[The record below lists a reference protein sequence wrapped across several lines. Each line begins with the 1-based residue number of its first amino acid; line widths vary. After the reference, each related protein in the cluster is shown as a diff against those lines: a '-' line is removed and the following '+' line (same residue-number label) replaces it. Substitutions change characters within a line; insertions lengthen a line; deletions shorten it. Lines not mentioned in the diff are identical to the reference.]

1 VQTGYAGCIIST
13 VTDQL
18 SCPAGPNAPSKYRHI
33 FETLRDAI
41 TSGDYRVGQRLP
53 SESELVRTFGTS
65 RVTVNRALRELQLGG
80 YIERRV
86 GSGSF
91 VRPLDSK
98 TYTFGLLIPG
108 LGQTE
113 IFEPICAGMAQAQHA
128 EHVRLWGRWLAES
141 HAREEHARDVCRQ
154 LVEQH
159 VSGVFFAPLELTPDM
174 NTLNASITAQL
185 DQAGIPVVLL
195 DRDILAFPLRSKYDV
210 VGIDNRRAGY
220 VLTEHLVAQGRRRI
234 VFVARPL
241 SAPTVDARIA
251 GYREALA
258 AGGAA
263 FEPSFLCRVEP
274 DADESLVQL
283 LDHLRPDAIVCAND
297 FTAAQLMKSII
308 RVRPSAV
315 ATLQIAAFD
324 DVKYASLLPMPL
336 TTIRQPCAAIGAA
349 AVVAMTQRLRNPRM
363 PARDILLDFTLVVR

>member
-1 VQTGYAGCIIST
+1 LAG
-13 VTDQL
+13 
-18 SCPAGPNAPSKYRHI
+18 GSKYRRI

-53 SESELVRTFGTS
+53 SESELVRAYGTS

-91 VRPLDSK
+91 VRPLDSQ

-141 HAREEHARDVCRQ
+141 HAREDHARDVCRQ
-154 LVEQH
+154 LIDQR

-174 NTLNASITAQL
+174 HSLNASITGQL
-185 DQAGIPVVLL
+185 DQSGIPVVLL
-195 DRDILAFPLRSKYDV
+195 DRDVVPFPRRSKYDV
-210 VGIDNRRAGY
+210 IGIDNRRAGY
-220 VLTEHLVAQGRRRI
+220 LLTDHLLVHGHRRI
-234 VFVARPL
+234 AFVGRPL

-251 GYREALA
+251 GYRDALLASGTGYEA
-258 AGGAA
+258 
-263 FEPSFLCRVEP
+263 SFVRRIEP
-274 DADESLVQL
+274 DAEEPVVRL
-283 LDHLRPDAIVCAND
+283 LEEVRPDAIVCAND
-297 FTAAQLMKSII
+297 FTAAQLMKTLH
-308 RVRPSAV
+308 RVGAAV
-315 ATLQIAAFD
+315 AALRMAAFD

-336 TTIRQPCAAIGAA
+336 TTIRQPCEAIGAA
-349 AVVAMTQRLRNPRM
+349 AVATMTQRLRNPRL
-363 PARDILLDFTLVVR
+363 PARDILLDFSLVVR

>member
-1 VQTGYAGCIIST
+1 VSYQLGRTAGGT
-13 VTDQL
+13 
-18 SCPAGPNAPSKYRHI
+18 APSKYRHI

-91 VRPLDSK
+91 VRPLDSQ

-141 HAREEHARDVCRQ
+141 HAREEHAREVCRQ
-154 LVEQH
+154 LIDQH
-159 VSGVFFAPLELTPDM
+159 VSGVFFAPLELAPEMDA
-174 NTLNASITAQL
+174 LNASITGQL
-185 DQAGIPVVLL
+185 DDAGIPVVLL
-195 DRDILAFPLRSKYDV
+195 DRDIVAFPRRSRYDV

-220 VLTEHLVAQGRRRI
+220 MLTEHLLARGRRRI
-234 VFVARPL
+234 AFIGRPL

-251 GYREALA
+251 GYREALE
-258 AGGAA
+258 AGGVA
-263 FEPSFLCRVEP
+263 FEPAFLRRVEP
-274 DADESLVQL
+274 DADEPLAQL
-283 LDHLRPDAIVCAND
+283 LDQVRPDAIVCAND
-297 FTAAQLMKSII
+297 YTAAQAMKTLI
-308 RVRPSAV
+308 RVRPSAAV
-315 ATLQIAAFD
+315 TLQLAAFD

-336 TTIRQPCAAIGAA
+336 TTIRQPCEAIGAA
-349 AVVAMTQRLRNPRM
+349 AVVAMTQRLRHPRM

>member
-1 VQTGYAGCIIST
+1 
-13 VTDQL
+13 
-18 SCPAGPNAPSKYRHI
+18 
-33 FETLRDAI
+33 
-41 TSGDYRVGQRLP
+41 
-53 SESELVRTFGTS
+53 
-65 RVTVNRALRELQLGG
+65 VTVNRALRELQLGG

-91 VRPLDSK
+91 VRPLDSQ

-154 LVEQH
+154 LIDQK

-174 NTLNASITAQL
+174 DTLNESITGLL
-185 DQAGIPVVLL
+185 DRAGMPVVLL
-195 DRDILAFPLRSKYDV
+195 DRDILPFPRRSKYDM

-220 VLTEHLVAQGRRRI
+220 MLAEHLLGLGRRRVI
-234 VFVARPL
+234 FVGRPL

-251 GYREALA
+251 GYRDALLA
-258 AGGAA
+258 AHVDFDAA
-263 FEPSFLCRVEP
+263 FIRRIEP
-274 DADESLVQL
+274 DDDAEVAHMLRDV
-283 LDHLRPDAIVCAND
+283 RPDGVVCAND
-297 FTAAQLMKSII
+297 YTAAQLMKSLQ
-308 RVRPSAV
+308 RVDPQIVDR
-315 ATLQIAAFD
+315 LQIAAFD

-336 TTIRQPCAAIGAA
+336 TTIRQPCEAIGAA
-349 AVVAMTQRLRNPRM
+349 AVAAMTQRLRNPRI

>member
-1 VQTGYAGCIIST
+1 MTNETASGPPAREVGTG
-13 VTDQL
+13 
-18 SCPAGPNAPSKYRHI
+18 SKYRQI

-41 TSGDYRVGQRLP
+41 TSGEYRLGQRLP
-53 SESELVRTFGTS
+53 SESALVRAFGTS

-91 VRPLDSK
+91 VRPLDSQ

-154 LVEQH
+154 LIDQR
-159 VSGVFFAPLELTPDM
+159 VSGVFFAPLELTADM
-174 NTLNASITAQL
+174 DALNASITALL
-185 DQAGIPVVLL
+185 DRAGIPVVLL
-195 DRDILAFPLRSKYDV
+195 DRDILPFPRRSKYDM

-220 VLTEHLVAQGRRRI
+220 VLTEHLVRQGRTRV
-234 VFVARPL
+234 VFIGRPL

-251 GYREALA
+251 GYRDALLA
-258 AGGAA
+258 LRAEY
-263 FEPSFLCRVEP
+263 EPGFVFRIEP
-274 DADESLVQL
+274 DDAEMVGRILEEI
-283 LDHLRPDAIVCAND
+283 RPNGIVCAND
-297 FTAAQLMKSII
+297 YTAAQVMKTLL
-308 RVRPSAV
+308 RVQPSA
-315 ATLQIAAFD
+315 TDGLQVAAFD

-336 TTIRQPCAAIGAA
+336 TTIRQPCEAIGAA
-349 AVVAMTQRLRNPRM
+349 AVAAMTQRLRNPRL

>member
-1 VQTGYAGCIIST
+1 MTPTGFARQVGRS
-13 VTDQL
+13 
-18 SCPAGPNAPSKYRHI
+18 PGASKYRHI

-41 TSGDYRVGQRLP
+41 TAGEYRTGQRLP
-53 SESELVRTFGTS
+53 SESELVRAFGTS
-65 RVTVNRALRELQLGG
+65 RVTVNRALRELQLSG

-91 VRPLDSK
+91 VRPLDSQ

-154 LVEQH
+154 LIDQR
-159 VSGVFFAPLELTPDM
+159 VSGVFFAPLELTADM
-174 NTLNASITAQL
+174 DTLNASITSLL
-185 DQAGIPVVLL
+185 DRAGIPVVLL
-195 DRDILAFPLRSKYDV
+195 DRDIVPFPRRSKYDV

-220 VLTEHLVAQGRRRI
+220 IVTEHVIRAGRRTI
-234 VFVARPL
+234 AFVGRPL

-251 GYREALA
+251 GYRDALA
-258 AGGAA
+258 AARLDSNGA
-263 FEPSFLCRVEP
+263 LVQRIEP
-274 DADESLVQL
+274 DEDAAVVRMLEEV
-283 LDHLRPDAIVCAND
+283 RPDGVVCAND
-297 FTAAQLMKSII
+297 YTAAQLMKTLH
-308 RVRPSAV
+308 RVAPA
-315 ATLQIAAFD
+315 AAPAIQIAAFD

-336 TTIRQPCAAIGAA
+336 TTIRQPCEAIGAA
-349 AVVAMTQRLRNPRM
+349 AVAAMTQRLRNPRL
-363 PARDILLDFTLVVR
+363 PARDILLDFTLVAR